1 MTFRLP
7 VCLGIACLSAWGLL
21 AFDDRTAQFR
31 IDSDLVLIPVSV
43 TDARNHAVTA
53 LDRQAFRIFDDK
65 AEQTIVQFAREDAP
79 VSIGIVFDLSG
90 SMRGKLDKSRDAV
103 DEFLRA
109 ANPADE
115 FFLLE
120 FNRETHI
127 TVPFTTDADAIR
139 GRLRNAEPGGRTAL
153 LDAVRTGLDYMKQ
166 ARNARRALLIL
177 SDGGDNLSRYT
188 QTEMRTRVREANVWI
203 YAVGLFD
210 HHTAMLGEESRSEEL
225 LESLAQE
232 SGGRQFAAER
242 LSDLPVVAKQIGLE
256 LRNQYLLGYRPQD
269 TRRDGRYHR
278 VQVKLVE
285 GREFRVDSRP
295 GYYGLR

>member
-1 MTFRLP
+1 MTFRLALCLGT
-7 VCLGIACLSAWGLL
+7 VCLSSWGLF
-21 AFDDRTAQFR
+21 ASDDRTAQFR
-31 IDSDLVLIPVSV
+31 VDSDLVLIPVSV
-43 TDARNHAVTA
+43 TDARNHAVTG
-53 LDRQAFRIFDDK
+53 LGRQSFRIFDDR
-65 AEQTIVQFAREDAP
+65 AEQTVVQFAREDAP
-79 VSIGIVFDLSG
+79 VSIGIVFDMSG
-90 SMRGKLDKSRDAV
+90 SMRGKLDKSREAV

-120 FNRETHI
+120 FNREARVTI
-127 TVPFTTDADAIR
+127 PFTNDPDAIR
-139 GRLRNAEPGGRTAL
+139 RGLSNAEPGGRTAL

-166 ARNARRALLIL
+166 ARHSRRALLIL

-188 QTEMRTRVREANVWI
+188 ETEMRARVREANVWI

-210 HHTAMLGEESRSEEL
+210 HHSAILPEETRSEEL
-225 LESLAQE
+225 LESLARE
-232 SGGRQFAAER
+232 SGGRQFTAEK
-242 LSDLPVVAKQIGLE
+242 LSDLPGIAAQIGLE

-269 TRRDGRYHR
+269 PRRDGRFHR

-295 GYYGLR
+295 GYYGVR